1 MVALFR
7 LVELSEGQI
16 LIDGQDIKAAGLHSL
31 RQQIAVIPQSPFIF
45 SATVRYNLDPL
56 GKATEQELWDVL
68 EWTELRLLVEGYD
81 AQLEEELTPNKL
93 SVGQKQLMC
102 LARALLDKV
111 RILVMDEATANV
123 DQETDRVIQRTIR
136 KRFRDCTVL
145 TIAHRL
151 DTVIAYDELW
161 VMAQGRLVE
170 QGSPYILATTPDS
183 YFCELLQHVERQAEL
198 VNAAYKTHIKRTNS

>member
-1 MVALFR
+1 
-7 LVELSEGQI
+7 VE
-16 LIDGQDIKAAGLHSL
+16 A
-31 RQQIAVIPQSPFIF
+31 
-45 SATVRYNLDPL
+45 
-56 GKATEQELWDVL
+56 
-68 EWTELRLLVEGYD
+68 YD

-102 LARALLDKV
+102 LAKALLDKV
-111 RILVMDEATANV
+111 RILVMDETTANV
-123 DQETDRVIQRTIR
+123 DQETDQVIQQTIR
-136 KRFRDCTVL
+136 KRFRDCTVF

-183 YFCELLQHVERQAEL
+183 YYCELLQHVERQAEL
-198 VNAAYKTHIKRTNS
+198 VNAAYKTHIKRFNS